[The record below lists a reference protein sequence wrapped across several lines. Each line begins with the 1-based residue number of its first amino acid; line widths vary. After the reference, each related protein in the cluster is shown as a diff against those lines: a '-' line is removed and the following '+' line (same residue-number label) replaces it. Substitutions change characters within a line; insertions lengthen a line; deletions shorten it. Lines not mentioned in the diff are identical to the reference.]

1 MSRIHCSVQQPLGIP
16 AFCRLEPVAPSRSM
30 GPSFSKLMKFLF
42 CKHGLPSLGLFNVG
56 VVVDV
61 VLAVAVVAVALGAV
75 AELQLRIGNIGAA
88 ADGAAV
94 DGREPGSWAFCPE
107 WKGMGPVLGWGLWKP
122 PVRRAFTR
130 QDRG

>member
-1 MSRIHCSVQQPLGIP
+1 M
-16 AFCRLEPVAPSRSM
+16 
-30 GPSFSKLMKFLF
+30 
-42 CKHGLPSLGLFNVG
+42 G

-94 DGREPGSWAFCPE
+94 MVGSLGLGFLPGVEGDGTGFGLGLMEAAGPPGLYPPGQGDKIGNILAEEQEVVGKGNQREQIVGEAE
-107 WKGMGPVLGWGLWKP
+107 YR
-122 PVRRAFTR
+122 VR
-130 QDRG
+130 QVPHIKKN